1 MLAIIQ
7 ARSSS
12 KRFKKKILYKIN
24 NKPIVEHVYKKVCK
38 SKKLN
43 KVIVATSIN
52 KSDNELVEFLKKKKI
67 EFFRGSLNNVADRL
81 LNTAI
86 KYKSTSFI
94 RISADSPLMD
104 YKIIDRA
111 IKIKDKIDK
120 DFDIITNI
128 FPRTF
133 PKGQSVEI
141 INTETLKKN
150 IKFFSKQQNEH
161 VTLFFY
167 ENKKKFKIV
176 NFINKKKIL
185 KKNMYQAID
194 TQKDLKRI
202 LLNFKK
208 EFIK

>member
-94 RISADSPLMD
+94 RISADSPLID
-104 YKIIDRA
+104 YKIIERA
-111 IKIKDKIDK
+111 IKIKDKIGK